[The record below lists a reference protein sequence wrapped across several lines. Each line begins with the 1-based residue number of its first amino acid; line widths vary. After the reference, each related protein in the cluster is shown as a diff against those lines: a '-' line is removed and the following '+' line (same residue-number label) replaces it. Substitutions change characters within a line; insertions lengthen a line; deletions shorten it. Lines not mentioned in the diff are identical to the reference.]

1 MDDCTKK
8 QIPLRDTYISATEP
22 VNPYHGNYVV
32 INLTSP
38 YTLLLEP
45 TYENLWQQQASI
57 WSVSTLANT
66 VAGTTYNLP
75 APQWSDA
82 SRSFIVNTH
91 TPRIW
96 SNGSYWDSPSAY
108 PGVTVK
114 NVGRSAR
121 YPEAQL
127 GDSMFLRAIL
137 NGMGN
142 LPTGATVGP
151 RYATTAYGNNPG
163 YTWSAGT
170 TSPFGDPH
178 WYAPGGSTGGYAF
191 PTFGGTGQAGF
202 IGTLAPEDVAL
213 NNYINYSG
221 SGEPVFGI
229 NHVGGFNQTLFV
241 VDAFVNS
248 VTPFKKCILNSQA
261 FLTINIRPLVPYSD
275 LFSGYLYPPSNW
287 NAYPKI
293 NGGYPDWDGQ
303 YDIESI
309 GGNGVSLPYTS
320 GQNISVLPQITA
332 NISPR
337 AKCFYVTLPV
347 QLFTLAQV
355 NYGAGAIA
363 GISGARTDI
372 SGGNYS
378 FTFTLNDVN
387 GGVPGYYNVGGQS
400 PQLNLANMEVVAV
413 NLKGVF
419 KDVQD
424 DPCSAVD
431 ADSIQFSIFSPTTP
445 SLFSLS
451 HTYEEST
458 GGKNRP
464 IYCTETGSI
473 PIRKEGS
480 PLDLPYQ
487 TSLLFSPKCGP
498 GIWSNLPSQLSQPGA
513 TVPPGVGITFNSIS
527 F

>member
-1 MDDCTKK
+1 MDDCTRK

-38 YTLLLEP
+38 YTLLLESGV
-45 TYENLWQQQASI
+45 TNLWSQQSSI
-57 WSVSTLANT
+57 WSVSTIANS
-66 VAGTTYNLP
+66 VPGTSYAIG

-91 TPRIW
+91 TPRTW
-96 SNGSYWDSPSAY
+96 SNGSYWDSPNAY
-108 PGVTVK
+108 ALGATFK
-114 NVGRSAR
+114 NVPRSAR

-127 GDSMFLRAIL
+127 GDSMFLHAIQ

-151 RYATTAYGNNPG
+151 RYATSAYANSSGL
-163 YTWSAGT
+163 TWT
-170 TSPFGDPH
+170 PNVNSPFGDPH
-178 WYAPGGSTGGYAF
+178 WYASSGVTGGYAF
-191 PTFGGTGQAGF
+191 PTFGGTAQSTV

-213 NNYINYSG
+213 NNYINFKG
-221 SGEPVFGI
+221 SGNPFGI
-229 NHVGGFNQTLFV
+229 NHVAGFNQTLFV

-248 VTPFKKCILNSQA
+248 VTPFKKCILNSQS
-261 FLTINIRPLVPYSD
+261 FLTINIRPLVPFSD

-287 NAYPKI
+287 NSYPKI
-293 NGGYPDWDGQ
+293 NGGYPDWDGT
-303 YDIESI
+303 YDIESV
-309 GGNGVSLPYTS
+309 GGNNLFGITLPYS
-320 GQNISVLPQITA
+320 AKQNISVLPQITA

-347 QLFTLAQV
+347 QLYTLAQV
-355 NYGAGAIA
+355 NYNGSVVAGVT
-363 GISGARTDI
+363 GARTDI
-372 SGGNYS
+372 SGGQYS

-387 GGVPGYYNVGGQS
+387 GGVPGYYPDVSDNV
-400 PQLNLANMEVVAV
+400 NLANMEVVAV
-413 NLKGVF
+413 QLKGVF

-431 ADSIQFSIFSPTTP
+431 ADSIQFSIFSPTSP

-451 HTYEEST
+451 HTYEELT

-498 GIWSNLPSQLSQPGA
+498 GIWSNLPAQSLQPGA
-513 TVPPGVGITFNSIS
+513 TVGVGVTFNHIY
-527 F
+527 